1 MIFVLHSF
9 PDNNELARYPV
20 LNVVNA
26 PAVLS
31 QGLRSVPGLSEAVR
45 DALLWSITRQ
55 PERVATYGAFTL
67 RLEP

>member
-1 MIFVLHSF
+1 MIFVLRSF

-20 LNVVNA
+20 LNVENA
-26 PAVLS
+26 PAVVG

-55 PERVATYGAFTL
+55 PERAATYGAFTL
-67 RLEP
+67 RLES